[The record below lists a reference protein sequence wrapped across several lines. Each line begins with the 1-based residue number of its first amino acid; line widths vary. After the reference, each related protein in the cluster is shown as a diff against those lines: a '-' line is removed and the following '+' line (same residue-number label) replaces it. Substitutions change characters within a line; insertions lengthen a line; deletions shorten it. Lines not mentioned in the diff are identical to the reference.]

1 MSERDIIKASCAVL
15 QTGDAVLKAD
25 YARCVAAGWQRG
37 DISCSATNVT
47 YPPDRPSRPDRPEL
61 QSPGKMPRR
70 RLGSV
75 HGRQALLHAIAHI
88 ELNAIDLA
96 FDMIARFSGDLP
108 DQQRSDFISDW
119 ISVGDD
125 EARHF
130 MMIQERLVQLDS
142 HYGAL
147 PAHDGLWE
155 AAEATSDDILARLS
169 VAPLVLEARGLDV
182 TPGMIRNLT
191 SVGDLES
198 ATLLQTIYDEEVGHV
213 AIGAKWLKTLARQ
226 QGQDP
231 ATCFRHYV
239 SSRFKG
245 TLKEPFNH
253 DARQLAGL
261 ERHFYTNIIH

>member
-1 MSERDIIKASCAVL
+1 MSTHHIADAACSVLLTSDPVMKAQTARDIAES
-15 QTGDAVLKAD
+15 
-25 YARCVAAGWQRG
+25 WQLGKVKHTELSDTR
-37 DISCSATNVT
+37 
-47 YPPDRPSRPDRPEL
+47 PPDRPSRPGRPDL
-61 QSPGKMPRR
+61 LPPGQMPRR

-96 FDMIARFSGDLP
+96 FDMLARFYGEIGIND
-108 DQQRSDFISDW
+108 RYEFVSDW

-130 MMIQERLVQLDS
+130 MMIQDRLQDLGS
-142 HYGAL
+142 TYGDL

-155 AAEATSDDILARLS
+155 AAEATSDDVLARLAI
-169 VAPLVLEARGLDV
+169 APLVLEARGLDV

-191 SVGDLES
+191 SVADHAS
-198 ATLLQTIYDEEVGHV
+198 ASLLQTIYDEEIGHV
-213 AIGAKWLKTLARQ
+213 AIGAKWLKKLALEK
-226 QGQDP
+226 GDDP
-231 ATCFRHYV
+231 AACFRHYV
-239 SSRFKG
+239 SERFKG

-253 DARQLAGL
+253 DARELAGL

>member
-1 MSERDIIKASCAVL
+1 MTKAK
-15 QTGDAVLKAD
+15 T
-25 YARCVAAGWQRG
+25 ARQIAEAWRLGN
-37 DISCSATNVT
+37 ISHTDLSDTR
-47 YPPDRPSRPDRPEL
+47 PPDRPSRPAKPEL
-61 QSPGKMPRR
+61 LPPGQMPRR

-96 FDMIARFSGDLP
+96 FDMLARFNGDIP
-108 DQQRSDFISDW
+108 VRDRHEFVSDW

-130 MMIQERLVQLDS
+130 MMIQNRLLEMES

-155 AAEATSDDILARLS
+155 AAEATSDDVLARLAI
-169 VAPLVLEARGLDV
+169 APLVLEARGLDV

-191 SVGDLES
+191 SVADPAS
-198 ATLLQTIYDEEVGHV
+198 ASLLQTIYDEEIGHV
-213 AIGAKWLKTLARQ
+213 AIGAKWLKKLATAK
-226 QGQDP
+226 GKDP
-231 ATCFRHYV
+231 AECFRQYV
-239 SSRFKG
+239 SERFTG

-253 DARQLAGL
+253 DARELAGL